1 MVTLILQ
8 GMTGSVTGHTE
19 GNRKNAFCVEESDER
34 ALLTH
39 PVDSEIE
46 VPLPIWISHFGEQ
59 FENRGER
66 REEMM
71 SGGGCNRVLVSLSL
85 QTLMH

>member
-1 MVTLILQ
+1 MLTSIFQ
-8 GMTGSVTGHTE
+8 GVTGSVTGHTK

-46 VPLPIWISHFGEQ
+46 VPLSHLDSPFW
-59 FENRGER
+59 RKA
-66 REEMM
+66 
-71 SGGGCNRVLVSLSL
+71 
-85 QTLMH
+85 